1 MPYVNESSRI
11 ASKGFQIGGGQR
23 LITHDIW
30 LYMYVVIYGCQQK
43 KEMVSQVCRPSKL
56 LQ

>member
-1 MPYVNESSRI
+1 MPYVNESNRM

-23 LITHDIW
+23 LIIHDIW

-43 KEMVSQVCRPSKL
+43 KEIVSQVCRPSKV